1 MRYVEFM
8 GGADAVID
16 KAAVYLAKGEC
27 RWVGEVLNHV
37 VFAEPDNKSARN
49 MLAQAYRQMAYQA
62 ESGPWRDIYLS
73 GAKELSE
80 GKTDENLSV
89 FLARD
94 FVLQV
99 PMIEFMKAL
108 SVTLDAR
115 KAEGERLKINILFE
129 ELDQNFVLSIR
140 NSVMYYSELPTDP
153 SADASIIISRNLFYQ
168 IMMKQV
174 GITDLLTSEE
184 LEVEGSV
191 LKLITF
197 FSLLGESND
206 NFNIVTP

>member
-1 MRYVEFM
+1 M
-8 GGADAVID
+8 
-16 KAAVYLAKGEC
+16 
-27 RWVGEVLNHV
+27 
-37 VFAEPDNKSARN
+37 
-49 MLAQAYRQMAYQA
+49 
-62 ESGPWRDIYLS
+62 
-73 GAKELSE
+73 
-80 GKTDENLSV
+80 
-89 FLARD
+89 
-94 FVLQV
+94 
-99 PMIEFMKAL
+99 
-108 SVTLDAR
+108 
-115 KAEGERLKINILFE
+115 FE